1 MIGYNSWR
9 VFGSESLRL
18 KKEKIKIC
26 LMMHAM
32 LTDSIAYIIIKTAI
46 LPEQFA
52 KFRKAINYQSF
63 KLSKGK

>member
-1 MIGYNSWR
+1 M
-9 VFGSESLRL
+9 RL

-32 LTDSIAYIIIKTAI
+32 LTDSIVYIIKTAI

>member
-32 LTDSIAYIIIKTAI
+32 LTDSIVYIIKTAI

-52 KFRKAINYQSF
+52 KKTTFIFAYIE
-63 KLSKGK
+63 